1 MNLMPI
7 SVIILL
13 EIAVCNSSRV
23 SITNSITVVLDWV
36 IRLIRKD
43 NMSVGEMCSSRYYF
57 VRILN

>member
-23 SITNSITVVLDWV
+23 SITNSITVCTGLGDK
-36 IRLIRKD
+36 IDLQD
-43 NMSVGEMCSSRYYF
+43 NMSVGEI
-57 VRILN
+57 VAVTIL